1 MTGHDRRP
9 ARGFSLID
17 VLMACAV
24 AAILLSLAGGPL
36 RRSVQVRALA
46 GQSME
51 LAQALRFAASEAF
64 KRAEFVTL
72 CARSGPADAPQCAT
86 SSSSGWQSGWIVF
99 VDRGERAFVE
109 SDDQILRLREPLDHS
124 GGVSGTLRSITFGAN
139 GISVNA
145 ASHFL
150 FRPFGIPPGPAQ
162 DELSQLI
169 CVAKPGR
176 PRILALGV
184 VTCVG

>member
-1 MTGHDRRP
+1 MSGHDRRP
-9 ARGFSLID
+9 ARGFSLIEL
-17 VLMACAV
+17 LMACAV
-24 AAILLSLAGGPL
+24 AAVLLSLAGGSL
-36 RRSVQVRALA
+36 QRALQVRALA
-46 GQSME
+46 AQTSE

-72 CARSGPADAPQCAT
+72 CARGGTADAPQCAG
-86 SSSSGWQSGWIVF
+86 SASSGWQSGWIVF
-99 VDRGERAFVE
+99 VDRGERAVVE
-109 SDDQILRLREPLDHS
+109 PGDQILRLHEPLEHS
-124 GGVSGTLRSITFGAN
+124 GGVEGTLRAITFGAN

-150 FRPFGIPPGPAQ
+150 FRPVGVAPGPAQ
-162 DELSQLI
+162 DALSQLV

-184 VTCVG
+184 VACAA